1 MRNREDSRKQADICM
16 GDGGGRLVNSGA
28 LGHVPVPSGIFMAP
42 SKKNKQALRSAFG
55 LLAPHAR
62 PILPLLILATLLSAL
77 AAAATSA
84 VIVLIS
90 PVFNLILFAD
100 LTEEQIKAGAD
111 AAGGWT
117 GVGEAGVFDSFFVA
131 VGESIRGGLGGTF
144 LEDPRLGILAAV
156 LFVLVVLTVTASL
169 FQYLFNQLS
178 NYVSLRMIVS
188 LRLRIT
194 KHLMGL
200 GLHYHGQ
207 RKLGDLLSRISS
219 DMQMTLG
226 AVKVVFCDLMQNG
239 FLAVGYLIAAFSS
252 EPMLTG
258 VMLISMPLVAI
269 PVSILSRKVRK
280 RSTKSLTSLGAS
292 VQVLSQMFLGI
303 RTVKAFR
310 AEKDE
315 LNRYEQLNKDY
326 LTVSMRMVKAQS
338 QTQAW
343 TTFSTQIGLG
353 VLLLIVGLGGV
364 RYGWFSGEDAIG
376 SLSLFFLANAQAYT
390 HIKRFIR
397 AITSVEESVGASERL
412 LELLNETPDIVEK
425 SNASDMAEFHDKV
438 AFRKVGFS
446 YPAAD
451 APAIHDLDL
460 EIHHGETLAIVGAS
474 GSGKSTLMGLVCRFF
489 DPTSGS
495 IEVDGHDLRDLSLD
509 SWMGSF
515 SMVDQAPF
523 LFHTSIAENLRY
535 AKKDATDQQLFDAC
549 RAAQIHDFILG
560 LPEGYETN
568 VADAGARLSGG
579 QRQRIT
585 IARALLKG
593 SPILLLDEAT
603 SSLDTESERGVQ
615 EALDT
620 LMAGRTVIVIAHR
633 LSTIQNAD
641 RIAVLENG
649 RLAELGT
656 HAELQAKGG
665 AYARAL
671 ELQSVS

>member
-1 MRNREDSRKQADICM
+1 M
-16 GDGGGRLVNSGA
+16 
-28 LGHVPVPSGIFMAP
+28 
-42 SKKNKQALRSAFG
+42 
-55 LLAPHAR
+55 
-62 PILPLLILATLLSAL
+62 
-77 AAAATSA
+77 
-84 VIVLIS
+84 
-90 PVFNLILFAD
+90 
-100 LTEEQIKAGAD
+100 
-111 AAGGWT
+111 
-117 GVGEAGVFDSFFVA
+117 
-131 VGESIRGGLGGTF
+131 
-144 LEDPRLGILAAV
+144 
-156 LFVLVVLTVTASL
+156 
-169 FQYLFNQLS
+169 
-178 NYVSLRMIVS
+178 
-188 LRLRIT
+188 
-194 KHLMGL
+194 
-200 GLHYHGQ
+200 
-207 RKLGDLLSRISS
+207 
-219 DMQMTLG
+219 
-226 AVKVVFCDLMQNG
+226 
-239 FLAVGYLIAAFSS
+239 
-252 EPMLTG
+252 
-258 VMLISMPLVAI
+258 
-269 PVSILSRKVRK
+269 
-280 RSTKSLTSLGAS
+280 
-292 VQVLSQMFLGI
+292 
-303 RTVKAFR
+303 
-310 AEKDE
+310 
-315 LNRYEQLNKDY
+315 
-326 LTVSMRMVKAQS
+326 
-338 QTQAW
+338 
-343 TTFSTQIGLG
+343 
-353 VLLLIVGLGGV
+353 LLLIVALGGV

-425 SNASDMAEFHDKV
+425 SNASDMAEFHDKI
-438 AFRKVGFS
+438 AFRNVGFS

-495 IEVDGHDLRDLSLD
+495 IEVDGQDLRDLSLD

-656 HAELQAKGG
+656 HAELQEKGG